1 MIIKSAI
8 ISLLMSMIAISDTN
22 IKMHL
27 ALLLSELF
35 NGELWIWLRS
45 KLNFLK
51 TKEISIPE
59 TANDY
64 PGVNPVFSKFQDYI
78 TSKYAREIESC
89 ELVPRN
95 GEIDFNLSNT
105 TGKKFTDTYVVNST
119 VHDIEIYITDDS
131 MSIASGSVS
140 TSRKRIVLK
149 SKTATSED
157 IKKYVRKISGVQYN
171 NKNSIII
178 YKPMVNKK
186 AKKND
191 PDGNG
196 GRIVEWHK
204 TTARTYKTLE
214 NTIYSEEVTKNMF
227 DDLDHFMSDEAWY
240 IRRGIPY
247 KRGYFLHSTP
257 GQGKTSI
264 AKIIANKYDMPVFCL
279 DLTIVSDNETL
290 SKLIMELNYHTDGKY
305 ILLMEDADR
314 ADFFK
319 GSMYRENPLSMDCL
333 LNIIDGIAE
342 PHGRITIITANNPE
356 VIIRHDALMRP
367 GRIDKILEL
376 KCCDETQLRK
386 LYDLFYMDDSAP
398 NSVSGKNAVDW
409 SCWKLKTDLT
419 AAYVTK
425 LLQENVNRPDV
436 FLRIIGTKIKG
447 TKKKV
452 SVGKDSS
459 NSTSV
464 KKSFADAVNDG
475 ISKTKESKEEQD
487 KDSDEDLDILDG
499 EAHMDKANSVDKE
512 LIHSGQHEEDVIH
525 DEKDSDE
532 DSELDEEA
540 AKAIK
545 YAKEAQEREANKE
558 DDDDEY
564 GGNRRRRRVKSQRY
578 KKSNNV
584 KSRIANAKSE
594 AKRAEK
600 RIKMYERKLETS
612 SKKIPVLLDKL
623 KVEQEKE
630 ARKKLIAKGKKKA
643 EYMAKLSADN
653 KKEELISMLVD
664 EEEYETPAFMLNS
677 IPVDAIDTDTVVTYE
692 TTDVINLADVLESN

>member
-1 MIIKSAI
+1 MIVKSAI

-191 PDGNG
+191 PDGG
-196 GRIVEWHK
+196 SGRIVEWHK

-356 VIIRHDALMRP
+356 VILRHDALMRP

-398 NSVSGKNAVDW
+398 STVPSKNAVDW

-447 TKKKV
+447 TGPKGSKKKV

-459 NSTSV
+459 FNI
-464 KKSFADAVNDG
+464 K
-475 ISKTKESKEEQD
+475 SKET
-487 KDSDEDLDILDG
+487 KDSKENESDEDLDLSDG
-499 EAHMDKANSVDKE
+499 ETHIDKE
-512 LIHSGQHEEDVIH
+512 NSIRNNNNNNDVVHSGQHDEES
-525 DEKDSDE
+525 DEEGSDE

-558 DDDDEY
+558 DEDEY
-564 GGNRRRRRVKSQRY
+564 GGRRRRRVKNQRY
-578 KKSNNV
+578 KKSNNT
-584 KSRIANAKSE
+584 KARIANAKSE
-594 AKRAEK
+594 AKRAEA
-600 RIKMYERKLETS
+600 RIKMYERKLEAS

-630 ARKKLIAKGKKKA
+630 ARKKLIAKGKKRA

-692 TTDVINLADVLESN
+692 TTDVINLADALESN